1 MTPYLCIATFQ
12 KSSIE
17 VRTRVEAR
25 NVLEVE
31 EKDEKKVRNMFTE
44 DENKHLGE
52 VYMNCM
58 RMKE

>member
-12 KSSIE
+12 KSAIE

-25 NVLEVE
+25 HILEAE
-31 EKDEKKVRNMFTE
+31 EKAKKKVRAMFTE
-44 DENKHLGE
+44 DENKRLGE
-52 VYMNCM
+52 VFIECR

>member
-25 NVLEVE
+25 HILEAK
-31 EKDEKKVRNMFTE
+31 EKAKKKVRNIFTE

-52 VYMNCM
+52 VYIECR